1 MTQARSLMTTRII
14 KVRADLPMQAAYD
27 EMKDNNIRHLPVVDH
42 TGKLVG
48 ILSDRD
54 VQRALNVKKIN
65 EIEQE
70 MTFNPHDTVENFMS
84 WPVQTIDES
93 TTIHDLTQMMIDLK
107 VSAFIVG
114 GANQYIKGIVTTDD
128 LLKYL
133 LELLGTS
140 NAHKSTPISRLFRV
154 DPMESRTS

>member
-1 MTQARSLMTTRII
+1 MTEARSLMTKKLI
-14 KVRADLPMQAAYD
+14 KVKPEMPIQIAYE
-27 EMKDNNIRHLPVVDH
+27 EMKKHGIRHLPVTDQ

-54 VQRALNVKKIN
+54 IQRAVNVKMIN

-84 WPVQTIDES
+84 WPVQTVDEKTS
-93 TTIHDLTQMMIDLK
+93 IEDLTRMMIELK
-107 VSAFIVG
+107 ISAFVVNG
-114 GANQYIKGIVTTDD
+114 PNEYVKGIITTED

-133 LELLGTS
+133 LEMITS
-140 NAHKSTPISRLFRV
+140 SDIKRAIPISKLHW
-154 DPMESRTS
+154 DHI

>member
-1 MTQARSLMTTRII
+1 MTEARSLMTKNII
-14 KVRADLPMQAAYD
+14 KIKPEMPIQIAYE
-27 EMKDNNIRHLPVVDH
+27 EMKKHGIRHLPVTDQ

-54 VQRALNVKKIN
+54 VQKAVNVKMIN

-84 WPVQTIDES
+84 WPVQTIDEKTS
-93 TTIHDLTQMMIDLK
+93 IEDLTKMMIELK
-107 VSAFIVG
+107 ISAFVVNG
-114 GANQYIKGIVTTDD
+114 SNQYIKGIITTED

-133 LELLGTS
+133 LELLNTS
-140 NAHKSTPISRLFRV
+140 EATRAMTISKLHWGHI
-154 DPMESRTS
+154 

>member
-1 MTQARSLMTTRII
+1 MTEARSLMTKKLI
-14 KVRADLPMQAAYD
+14 KVKPEMPIQIAYE
-27 EMKDNNIRHLPVVDH
+27 EMKKHGIRHLPVTNQ

-54 VQRALNVKKIN
+54 IQRAVNVKMIN

-84 WPVQTIDES
+84 WPVQTVDEKTS
-93 TTIHDLTQMMIDLK
+93 IEDLTKMMIELK
-107 VSAFIVG
+107 ISAFVVNG
-114 GANQYIKGIVTTDD
+114 PNEYVKGIITTED

-133 LELLGTS
+133 LEMITS
-140 NAHKSTPISRLFRV
+140 SDINRAIPISKLHW
-154 DPMESRTS
+154 DHI

>member
-1 MTQARSLMTTRII
+1 MTEARSLMTKNII
-14 KVRADLPMQAAYD
+14 KIKPEMPIQIAYE
-27 EMKDNNIRHLPVVDH
+27 EMKKHGIRHLPVTDQ

-54 VQRALNVKKIN
+54 VQKAVNVKMIN

-84 WPVQTIDES
+84 WPVQTIDEKTS
-93 TTIHDLTQMMIDLK
+93 IEDLTKMMIELK
-107 VSAFIVG
+107 ISAFVVNG
-114 GANQYIKGIVTTDD
+114 PNQYIKGIITTED

-133 LELLGTS
+133 LELLNTS
-140 NAHKSTPISRLFRV
+140 EATRAMTISKLHWGHI
-154 DPMESRTS
+154 

>member
-1 MTQARSLMTTRII
+1 MIEARNVMTKKII
-14 KVRADLPMQAAYD
+14 KVHPEMPIQGAYE
-27 EMKDNNIRHLPVVDH
+27 EMKENAIRHLPVVDH

-54 VQRALNVKKIN
+54 IQRAIHVTKIN

-84 WPVQTIDES
+84 WPVQTVNENTSILE
-93 TTIHDLTQMMIDLK
+93 LTKMMIELK
-107 VSAFIVG
+107 VSAFVVNG
-114 GANQYIKGIVTTDD
+114 PNQYVKGIITTED

-133 LELLGTS
+133 LELIGTS
-140 NAHKSTPISRLFRV
+140 EHSKGIPISQLHWV
-154 DPMESRTS
+154 HI